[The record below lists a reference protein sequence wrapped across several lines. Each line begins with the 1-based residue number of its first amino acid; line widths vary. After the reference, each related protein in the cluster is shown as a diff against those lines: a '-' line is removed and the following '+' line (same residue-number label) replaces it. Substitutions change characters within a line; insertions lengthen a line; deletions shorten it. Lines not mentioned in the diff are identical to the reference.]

1 MAVEA
6 VPAPEPSRSRASG
19 GSRLRRML
27 RGVAR
32 PYRNAHGVGR
42 FMLVTGTILAA
53 LMVLIAVAAPL
64 LASYGFAQVADAE
77 GVRFANHAP
86 PGAEHWFGTSTQGF
100 DVFSRVVWGARTA
113 VTVVLLALAFS
124 LVIGVLL
131 GLIAGFVGRWVD
143 RVLVMIM
150 DALFA
155 LPALLL
161 AIVVAF
167 LLTEYIGGGTATAA
181 LAITAV
187 YVPQYFR
194 VVRAA
199 TVSAKE
205 QTYVEAARAMGARP
219 FTIMFRYLLTNVVQ
233 SVPVIATLNAADAIL
248 TLAGLGF
255 LGYGI
260 QPTEAAEWG
269 YDLQRAVADV
279 GTGIWWTGMFP
290 GIAIVVLVMGMTLM
304 GEGLNEAMN
313 PAIRVRR
320 LIQIRM
326 PDDAFPSLKSD
337 VIARRLVSGR
347 PVRSRRGT
355 GAGRTTQPGT
365 GEEGR
370 TQ

>member
-1 MAVEA
+1 MATEA
-6 VPAPEPSRSRASG
+6 VPPPDDTSAHTGG
-19 GSRLRRML
+19 GSRRRRIL

-32 PYRNAHGVGR
+32 PYRNSHGVGR
-42 FMLVTGTILAA
+42 FMLVSGTVLVA
-53 LMVLIAVAAPL
+53 LMLVMAIFAPWITP
-64 LASYGFAQVADAE
+64 YGFSQVADAT
-77 GVRFANHAP
+77 GQRFMNHAE
-86 PGAEHWFGTSTQGF
+86 PGGDHLFGTSTQGF
-100 DVFSRVVWGARTA
+100 DVYSRVIWGARTA
-113 VTVVLLALAFS
+113 VTVVLLALTFS
-124 LVIGVLL
+124 LFIGVLL

-150 DALFA
+150 DSLYA

-167 LLTEYIGGGTATAA
+167 LLSEYVGGGTATAA

-199 TVSAKE
+199 TISAKE

-219 FTIMFRYLLTNVVQ
+219 ITIMFRYLLANVVQ

-260 QPTEAAEWG
+260 QPTEASEWG
-269 YDLQRAVADV
+269 YDLQRAVSDA
-279 GTGIWWTGMFP
+279 GTGIWWTGLYP
-290 GIAIVVLVMGMTLM
+290 GLAIVMLVMGLTLM
-304 GEGLNEAMN
+304 GEGLNESMN

-320 LIQIRM
+320 LVSITM
-326 PDDAFPSLKSD
+326 PSVGPQSSQ
-337 VIARRLVSGR
+337 
-347 PVRSRRGT
+347 RGT
-355 GAGRTTQPGT
+355 GGSTIGK
-365 GEEGR
+365 GGVK
-370 TQ
+370 

>member
-1 MAVEA
+1 MAVQA
-6 VPAPEPSRSRASG
+6 VPPPPPRPAGSARRAPSG
-19 GSRLRRML
+19 SWAVRIV
-27 RGVAR
+27 RGIAR

-42 FMLVTGTILAA
+42 FMLYTGTVLTV
-53 LMVLIAVAAPL
+53 LMVGLAVLAPWITP
-64 LASYGFAQVADAE
+64 YGFAQVADE
-77 GVRFANHAP
+77 TGRFANHLP
-86 PGAEHWFGTSTQGF
+86 PGENHVFGTSTQGF
-100 DVFSRVVWGARTA
+100 DVYSRVIYGAQTA
-113 VTVVLLALAFS
+113 VWVVVLALTFS
-124 LVIGVLL
+124 LAIGVLL
-131 GLIAGFVGRWVD
+131 GLIAGFVGGWVD
-143 RVLVMIM
+143 RVLVMVM
-150 DALFA
+150 DSLFA

-167 LLTEYIGGGTATAA
+167 LLSERLGGGATTAA

-219 FTIMFRYLLTNVVQ
+219 VTIMSRYLLVNVVQ

-279 GTGIWWTGMFP
+279 GSGIWWTAMFP
-290 GIAIVVLVMGMTLM
+290 GTAIVLLVMGMTLM
-304 GEGLNEAMN
+304 GEGLNEAVN
-313 PAIRVRR
+313 PSIRVRR
-320 LIQIRM
+320 LVQVRM
-326 PDDAFPSLKSD
+326 PEDLDASMKPA
-337 VIARRLVSGR
+337 VTAR
-347 PVRSRRGT
+347 PPDT
-355 GAGRTTQPGT
+355 RTT
-365 GEEGR
+365 GELR
-370 TQ
+370 

>member
-1 MAVEA
+1 MMATVTPPLPGPGRTP
-6 VPAPEPSRSRASG
+6 VKGRNRISRV
-19 GSRLRRML
+19 L
-27 RGVAR
+27 RGIAR
-32 PYRNAHGVGR
+32 PYRNSHGVGR
-42 FMLVTGTILAA
+42 FMLVTGTVLVILMLLLAVFA
-53 LMVLIAVAAPL
+53 PLIATF
-64 LASYGFAQVADAE
+64 GFSQVADAD
-77 GVRFANHAP
+77 GQRFMNHAE
-86 PGAEHWFGTSTQGF
+86 PGGQHIFGTTTQGY

-124 LVIGVLL
+124 LFIGVLL

-167 LLTEYIGGGTATAA
+167 LLSEYVGGGASTAA

-219 FTIMFRYLLTNVVQ
+219 VTIMFRYLLSNVIQ

-269 YDLQRAVADV
+269 YDLQRAVADT
-279 GTGIWWTGMFP
+279 GAGIWWTGLYP
-290 GIAIVVLVMGMTLM
+290 GLAIVLLVMGLTLM
-304 GEGLNEAMN
+304 GEGLNETMN

-320 LIQIRM
+320 LIPISM
-326 PDDAFPSLKSD
+326 PELT
-337 VIARRLVSGR
+337 VGQRARKAPATGQAGTEN
-347 PVRSRRGT
+347 PGT
-355 GAGRTTQPGT
+355 GQPGT
-365 GEEGR
+365 GETGD
-370 TQ
+370 TGKGGAA

>member
-1 MAVEA
+1 MAT
-6 VPAPEPSRSRASG
+6 PNTPLSG
-19 GSRLRRML
+19 GGGPFPQGRGRAGRAL
-27 RGVAR
+27 RGIAR
-32 PYRNAHGVGR
+32 PYRSSHGVGR
-42 FMLVTGTILAA
+42 FMLVTGTVLVV
-53 LMVLIAVAAPL
+53 LMVLTAVFAPL
-64 LASYGFAQVADAE
+64 LAPFGFAQVSGDD
-77 GVRFANHAP
+77 GQRFATHLE
-86 PGAEHWFGTSTQGF
+86 PGGDHLFGTTTQGF

-113 VTVVLLALAFS
+113 VTVVLLALMFS
-124 LVIGVLL
+124 LFIGVLL
-131 GLIAGFVGRWVD
+131 GLLAGFVGRWVD

-167 LLTEYIGGGTATAA
+167 LLSEYVGGGASTAA

-205 QTYVEAARAMGARP
+205 QTYVEAARAMGAKP
-219 FTIMFRYLLTNVVQ
+219 VTIMVRYLLTNVIQ

-269 YDLQRAVADV
+269 YDLQRAVADT
-279 GTGIWWTGMFP
+279 GAGIWWTGLFP
-290 GIAIVVLVMGMTLM
+290 GLAIVLLVMGLTLM
-304 GEGLNEAMN
+304 GEGLNETMN

-320 LIQIRM
+320 LLPVSM
-326 PDDAFPSLKSD
+326 PELTSRTSAPDA
-337 VIARRLVSGR
+337 AGA
-347 PVRSRRGT
+347 GT
-355 GAGRTTQPGT
+355 GRERGAAGERPEQETSKDGDAS
-365 GEEGR
+365 
-370 TQ
+370 